1 MTENIHKE
9 IKFESNLGFGTVSA
23 DGGKQTTKWLC
34 VQIGI
39 SILTK
44 V

>member
-23 DGGKQTTKWLC
+23 DSLKNWRY
-34 VQIGI
+34 
-39 SILTK
+39 
-44 V
+44 

>member
-23 DGGKQTTKWLC
+23 ESCEPSANLFCFSAIKYKEG
-34 VQIGI
+34 
-39 SILTK
+39 
-44 V
+44 

>member
-23 DGGKQTTKWLC
+23 ASRELFSLQRT
-34 VQIGI
+34 QSFFIQN
-39 SILTK
+39 
-44 V
+44 